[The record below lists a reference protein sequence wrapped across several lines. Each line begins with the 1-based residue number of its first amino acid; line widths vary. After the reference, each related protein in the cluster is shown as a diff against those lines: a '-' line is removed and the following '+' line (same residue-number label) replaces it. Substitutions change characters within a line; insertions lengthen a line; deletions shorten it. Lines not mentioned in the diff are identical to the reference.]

1 MGKTR
6 RIPKLK
12 SEVIRQWARL
22 YAGAIEHYTQPYQSE
37 MLFSENGAS
46 YWLGVKKNS
55 ALSAKSQF
63 KKGDVLDLYL
73 IRLGATISNDDFDWA
88 LLVEDVRKA
97 R

>member
-22 YAGAIEHYTQPYQSE
+22 YAGAIEHYTQPYQTE